1 MSDDIETIAESL
13 AFDLNDDDIADCR
26 ESADRLADIAA
37 GVSDDSER
45 TVERTGS
52 LLEDEYGALL
62 DGFETPRTRETGGP
76 LADQRIVV
84 KDNIAV
90 EHLGLTCGSAGFE
103 YVPGFDATVVE
114 RLLEAGGELLG
125 KANMDAFAFGPT
137 GEFSGRADVVNP
149 IAADRVPGGSS
160 SGSGVAVATGLADVA
175 LGTDTGGSV
184 RIPAACCGVVGV
196 KPTFGHVST
205 HGVVP
210 FAPSLDTVGPLARSV
225 ETAADA
231 LSAISDERTAD
242 SFGQTSSPSE
252 SQAVAADSDETFTV
266 GVVTEFLEECSET
279 VTRGVRSLCGEVE
292 SASELELEEVSVD
305 LGSIEDAYLLVGATE
320 FAWYLRQR
328 GLVRGNGSTYAR
340 RWSRALR
347 EFVDDDGF
355 SDHVAKRVL
364 PSATLDA
371 ETDGDSYVAGR
382 LEAEAFGRR
391 LEAAF
396 DRVDVL
402 LVPTLRTLPPERGDV
417 SAHDRLFDV
426 LGNTAPFN
434 LTGNPAVTLPVDGA
448 DGLPISVQVVAPRHD
463 DGVAIDCARV
473 FEEIVAESAS
483 LEPPALPA

>member
-13 AFDLNDDDIADCR
+13 AFDLDADDLGDCR

-52 LLEDEYGALL
+52 LLADDYGALL
-62 DGFETPRTRETGGP
+62 NGFDTPRTRETGGP
-76 LADQRIVV
+76 LADHRIVV

-103 YVPGFDATVVE
+103 HVPGFDATVVE
-114 RLLEAGGELLG
+114 RLLEAGGDLLG

-137 GEFSGRADVVNP
+137 GEFSGRADVRNP
-149 IAADRVPGGSS
+149 LAADRVPGGSS
-160 SGSGVAVATGLADVA
+160 SGSGVAVAAGLADVA

-184 RIPAACCGVVGV
+184 RIPAACCGVVGI
-196 KPTFGHVST
+196 KPTFDTVST

-225 ETAADA
+225 ETAATA
-231 LSAISDERTAD
+231 LSVISDDAPD
-242 SFGQTSSPSE
+242 SVGRSSSPSG
-252 SQAVAADSDETFTV
+252 SQAVAADSDDVFTV
-266 GVVTEFLEECSET
+266 GLVAEFLEECSET

-292 SASELELEEVSVD
+292 SAPGIELEEVSVD

-340 RWSRALR
+340 RWARALR
-347 EFVDDDGF
+347 EFVDEDGL

-371 ETDGDSYVAGR
+371 ETGGDSYVAGR
-382 LEAEAFGRR
+382 LEAQAFGRR

-396 DRVDVL
+396 EGVDVL
-402 LVPTLRTLPPERGDV
+402 LAPTLRTLPPERGEV
-417 SAHDRLFDV
+417 SAHNRLFDV

-434 LTGNPAVTLPVDGA
+434 LTGNPAVSLPVDGA
-448 DGLPISVQVVAPRHD
+448 DGLPISVQVVAPRHA
-463 DGVAIDCARV
+463 DGVAIDCARLL
-473 FEEIVAESAS
+473 EELVAESES